1 MPAPAAIRTIYCNPD
16 LVSGDDDGTS
26 EANAWQSF
34 ADAVDDFNGDGS
46 VAAPLPGSK
55 IYFKKTASRID
66 EGSVTFE
73 TDGDGTGIMTIEGYE
88 TTPGDGGTFA
98 YGDQWTIQGKNILVK
113 NIDLEADMA
122 STTGLCRIHNDAR
135 FINLYN
141 CKIYNTSTVSNHP
154 AIKIE
159 NTVMITNCAI
169 ISDQNPHSLSVLRG
183 TVHIG
188 SFDSVTISGCVIRGT
203 HGVGGIP
210 ALYGCIIEGNI
221 FCHAPNERMIRG
233 IELDLQVGGSPVR
246 ESIIANNTI
255 LTDQYGIYF
264 VELQEEE
271 ARASLLI
278 KNNLIWGSS
287 GGDGGSLGI
296 YNSCSGPT
304 SDYGA
309 AGYPTVSTTSIF
321 GNAIG
326 NMSGGTVGNI
336 YGFAGFSGATWGRVS
351 PAIANVDLTQDPFVD
366 IDNEDLRLNGVSG
379 GGASCRSSALPTTF
393 PSMSFTNRSSIGAVG
408 HDGLVERVSVG

>member
-26 EANAWQSF
+26 EANAWQSV

-88 TTPGDGGTFA
+88 TTPGDDGTFA
-98 YGDQWTIQGKNILVK
+98 YGDKWTIQGKNILVK

-135 FINLYN
+135 FTNLYN
-141 CKIYNTSTVSNHP
+141 CKIYNTSTVSNYP

-159 NTVMITNCAI
+159 SITIITNCEI
-169 ISDQNPHSLSVLRG
+169 IADQNPHSLSILRG

-210 ALYGCIIEGNI
+210 AFHGCIIEGNI
-221 FCHAPNERMIRG
+221 FCHAPNERMVRG
-233 IELDLQVGGSPVR
+233 IELDMQATTSDVR
-246 ESIIANNTI
+246 ESLIANNTI

-264 VELQEEE
+264 TEIHDEEE
-271 ARASLLI
+271 ATSLLI

-296 YNSCSGPT
+296 YNSCSGEQT
-304 SDYGA
+304 GA
-309 AGYPTVSTTSIF
+309 AGYPNVSTTSII

-326 NMSGGTVGNI
+326 NMSGGTAGNI
-336 YGFAGFSGATWGRVS
+336 YGFAGFSGATWGSVS
-351 PAIANVDLTQDPFVD
+351 PVFANVDLTQDPFVD
-366 IDNEDLRLNGVSG
+366 IDNEDFRLNGVSG